1 MFGYVRVNAA
11 ELRLREYE
19 CYRALYCGLC
29 KNMGKCTGQCSRL
42 SLSYDFV
49 FLAAVR
55 IALSRETIKAE
66 KIRCLLHPFKKKQAI
81 LKSEALSYC
90 AHASALLT
98 YHKLQDD
105 RADEKGLKKARAV
118 LSKPFFKKAYKKAK
132 KKYPEL
138 DQTIRAELLALSKI
152 EADQDAPRSADAP
165 AECFGRLMEAVVSE
179 GLTGVEERIARS
191 IGRSVGHWIYL
202 IDAIDD
208 YSEDCKKY
216 RYNPFRRVFRDDP
229 TEEQWEALEDSLKLI
244 LAEAERAHHLMDSH
258 PQDEINEI
266 IANILYLGMPATAKR
281 LIKENSSDNTGIAE
295 AELTDNSTRL
305 CGECCFI
312 ANN

>member
-29 KNMGKCTGQCSRL
+29 KNMGKCTSQCSRL

-55 IALSRETIKAE
+55 IALSKEEIKAE
-66 KIRCLLHPFKKKQAI
+66 KIRCLLHPFKKKQAV
-81 LKSEALSYC
+81 LKSEALAYC

-98 YHKLQDD
+98 YHKLKDD
-105 RADEKGLKKARAV
+105 LADEKGLKKARAV
-118 LSKPFFKKAYKKAK
+118 LSKPLFKKAYKKAK
-132 KKYPEL
+132 KKYPKL
-138 DQTIRAELLALSKI
+138 DQKI
-152 EADQDAPRSADAP
+152 EAELRALSEIEADKDAPRSADAP

-179 GLTGVEERIARS
+179 GLTGVDERIAKA

-208 YSEDCKKY
+208 YAEDCKKY
-216 RYNPFRRVFRDDP
+216 RYNPFRRIFRDDP
-229 TEEQWEALEDSLKLI
+229 TEEQWAALEDSLKLI
-244 LAEAERAHHLMDSH
+244 LAEAERAHQLIDPH
-258 PQDEINEI
+258 PQDEVNEI

-281 LIKENSSDNTGIAE
+281 LIKENVSEDTGIAQS
-295 AELTDNSTRL
+295 ELTGNSSRL
-305 CGECCFI
+305 CW
-312 ANN
+312 

>member
-55 IALSRETIKAE
+55 IALSKEEIKAE
-66 KIRCLLHPFKKKQAI
+66 KIRCLLHPFKKKQAV
-81 LKSEALSYC
+81 LKSEALAYC

-98 YHKLQDD
+98 YHKLKDD
-105 RADEKGLKKARAV
+105 LADEKGLKKARAV
-118 LSKPFFKKAYKKAK
+118 LSKPLFKKAYKKAK
-132 KKYPEL
+132 KKHPKL
-138 DQTIRAELLALSKI
+138 DQKI
-152 EADQDAPRSADAP
+152 EAELRALSEIEADKDAPRSADAP

-179 GLTGVEERIARS
+179 GLTGVDERIAKA

-208 YSEDCKKY
+208 YTEDCKKY
-216 RYNPFRRVFRDDP
+216 RYNPFRRIFRDDP
-229 TEEQWEALEDSLKLI
+229 TEEQWA
-244 LAEAERAHHLMDSH
+244 A
-258 PQDEINEI
+258 
-266 IANILYLGMPATAKR
+266 
-281 LIKENSSDNTGIAE
+281 
-295 AELTDNSTRL
+295 
-305 CGECCFI
+305 
-312 ANN
+312 